1 MVFIMIMPAATRPL
15 HLVVPSRKKQK
26 DKEEENLKRGV
37 VVGARVES
45 AVDDRYVYHLEV
57 NMALALSPNNNIII

>member
-37 VVGARVES
+37 VGARVES
-45 AVDDRYVYHLEV
+45 AVDDRYVLCV
-57 NMALALSPNNNIII
+57 SS

>member
-37 VVGARVES
+37 VGARVES

-57 NMALALSPNNNIII
+57 NMALQH

>member
-26 DKEEENLKRGV
+26 DKEDRRKNLKRG

-57 NMALALSPNNNIII
+57 KY